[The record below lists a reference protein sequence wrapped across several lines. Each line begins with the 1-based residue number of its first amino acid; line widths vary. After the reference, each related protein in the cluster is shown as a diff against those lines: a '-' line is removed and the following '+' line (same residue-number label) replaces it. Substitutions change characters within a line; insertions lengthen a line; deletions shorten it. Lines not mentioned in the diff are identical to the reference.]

1 MEQSTGHFGVDFVWT
16 KADKG
21 YRWISVASVNLEP
34 DPYEDVGDRRV
45 RVLTR
50 AEGTTGYLA
59 TRPLEDNP
67 DLFKKFAGTEPTE
80 EGILAFAD
88 EQGPLEERTLFMY
101 LEDESDPMSVIAHY
115 VVTFDE
121 WVREIKDMAD
131 ALSLWELIKK
141 QDKKGLSQL
150 VSIEDGE
157 VYYRRQKPAGRWN
170 GIPIASDVQR
180 RMLPGDLTIPAMLAL
195 KNKVNRKLEINQVTD
210 QLRLNENNALE
221 GFRNPTSL
229 LAAIWM
235 QFYYYVQGL
244 TDFKPCSLCGEWE
257 AMYNPDGTK
266 RHNENWTMHKECA
279 ARKRAAEQYKS
290 KKEKEAKAAKKPA
303 GKKPAKKPAAK
314 KTAVAK

>member
-1 MEQSTGHFGVDFVWT
+1 MEPSTGHFGVDFVWK
-16 KADKG
+16 KADRG
-21 YRWISVASVNLEP
+21 YRWIWVDSADLAP
-34 DPYEDVGDRRV
+34 DPWEDVGDRRV
-45 RVLTR
+45 PVLAS

-59 TRPLEDNP
+59 TRPLKDNP

-88 EQGPLEERTLFMY
+88 EHGRLEDRIMFIY
-101 LEDESDPMSVIAHY
+101 YEDESDPETVTGEY
-115 VVTFDE
+115 VATFDE
-121 WVREIKDMAD
+121 WVCEIKDMAD
-131 ALSLWELIKK
+131 ALNLRELIKK

-157 VYYRRQKPAGRWN
+157 VYYRRQKPAGRSN

-180 RMLPGDLTIPAMLAL
+180 RMLPGDLTIPAMLVL
-195 KNKVNRKLEINQVTD
+195 KNKVNRKLRINQVTD

-221 GFRNPTSL
+221 GFRSPTSL
-229 LAAIWM
+229 LAAMWM

-290 KKEKEAKAAKKPA
+290 KKEKAAKA